1 MKLDYFDHN
10 TDNET
15 SEYKNV
21 STSTEEIISDNPK
34 DSFWVLAERSDTLQN
49 FFLSE
54 TSDIKTEIKN
64 NCNQKIWKD
73 MSAGNDE
80 KMELLQNQ
88 IIYWREECNPKFS

>member
-34 DSFWVLAERSDTLQN
+34 DSF
-49 FFLSE
+49 
-54 TSDIKTEIKN
+54 
-64 NCNQKIWKD
+64 
-73 MSAGNDE
+73 
-80 KMELLQNQ
+80 
-88 IIYWREECNPKFS
+88 